1 MAKTKNYAVF
11 FMMCSWPVKRLGQFT
26 FVIAVERVLVPKLTG
41 RPHLIFADENSQ

>member
-1 MAKTKNYAVF
+1 
-11 FMMCSWPVKRLGQFT
+11 MCPWSVKRPGQFT